1 MKDTLKKST
10 LLAAAAAMMAG
21 MTACGPNVPVN
32 GNVNGFGVRPGT
44 VGNLSAPRA
53 VRNGKKW
60 TIFVHL
66 AADNNLYR
74 FGLDDVNEME
84 AGLGRNP
91 AAAEAVDIIV
101 LFDGTPKGDSKILR
115 IKPEPGPV
123 NSTIVSEVI
132 DDKGIIIPASKE
144 IDSGD
149 ARLAAKFLD
158 WGTANFAA
166 QNNMYVIWNH
176 GSGVFR
182 NSPTGDIGG
191 GSFFDTVIGGG
202 VTGQKVRGNT
212 SRVFASDDSGTEMH
226 TSDMTPI
233 LAAGTKNLGR
243 PLDIMN
249 FDACLM
255 QHVEIA
261 YQAKGG
267 ANILVA
273 SEDLEPGDG
282 QAYHEYVGA
291 LAQNPDMNPVQLSK
305 AMVDLYV
312 KSYMPGG
319 SQSGNPV
326 TQAAVDVNQVVKTL
340 VPALNE
346 YAAALTASLPT
357 EKAAISAARAQMQV
371 FYNRDAGDLGDF
383 VKKYSAVS
391 RNPRMGAASGKLQAA
406 IQQTVIANGSYGPKV
421 ANATGVQVYFPTATM
436 NFNQRYA
443 DPNFM
448 SFAETQGWGNFLKAF
463 TAK

>member
-32 GNVNGFGVRPGT
+32 NMGGVRTGNA
-44 VGNLSAPRA
+44 VGSLNNATA
-53 VRNGKKW
+53 VRGRNGKKW

-74 FGLDDVNEME
+74 AGLDDINEME

-91 AAAEAVDIIV
+91 AAAEALDIIV
-101 LFDGTPKGDSKILR
+101 LFDGLPKGDSKILR

-123 NSTIVSEVI
+123 NSNIISEVI
-132 DDKGIIIPASKE
+132 DDKGVIIPASKE

-149 ARLAAKFLD
+149 AQLAAKFLD
-158 WGTANFAA
+158 WGTANFAG
-166 QNNMYVIWNH
+166 QKNMYVVWNH
-176 GSGVFR
+176 GSGIFR

-191 GSFFDTVIGGG
+191 GAFFDNVIGGG
-202 VTGQKVRGNT
+202 MTGQKTRGAS
-212 SRVFASDDSGTEMH
+212 SRAFASDDSGTEMH
-226 TSDMTPI
+226 TSDITNI
-233 LAAGTKNLGR
+233 LAAGTKNLQR
-243 PLDIMN
+243 PFDIMN

-291 LAQNPDMNPVQLSK
+291 LAQNPDLTPPQLAT

-312 KSYMPGG
+312 KSYQPGG
-319 SQSGNPV
+319 TQSGSPV
-326 TQAAVDVNQVVKTL
+326 TQAAVDVNQVVNTL

-346 YAAALTASLPT
+346 YAQVLTSSLAT
-357 EKAAISAARAQMQV
+357 EKPAINAARMQTQT
-371 FYNRDAGDLGDF
+371 FYNRDAADLGDF
-383 VKKYSAVS
+383 VKKYSAAT
-391 RNPRMGAASGKLQAA
+391 RNQRAGAAGAKLQAA
-406 IQQTVIANGSYGPKV
+406 MQKTVIANGSYGAKV
-421 ANATGVQVYFPTATM
+421 ANATGIQVYFPTATM
-436 NFNQRYA
+436 AFNQRYA
-443 DPNFM
+443 DPNFVR
-448 SFAETQGWGNFLKAF
+448 FAETQGWGSFLKAF